1 MLSRKKRDAKFLIFQ
16 SLYLIAISI
25 LFYKGTD
32 LSLSKVKAAEE
43 SDTVIAKKLLT
54 EDSSIVRIEKELL
67 DSLKNR
73 PIVDSDKDSI
83 IDRGLLAQI
92 TQRANENNKTPII
105 PKTVIPTPIPPKPD
119 EKKPEVKKK
128 ESDPDPLQKK
138 EIKEYTNQAFTNP
151 DPDRKM
157 FVYQD
162 GAMIGVVEPGKTKTL
177 RMKQGGKINYTFSN

>member
-16 SLYLIAISI
+16 SLYIIAIAI

-32 LSLSKVKAAEE
+32 LSLVKVVEANDSLNAFVDVM
-43 SDTVIAKKLLT
+43 DTVV
-54 EDSSIVRIEKELL
+54 SISDL
-67 DSLKNR
+67 DSLKLKNA
-73 PIVDSDKDSI
+73 IVDIEKDTI

-92 TQRANENNKTPII
+92 TQKANENSKTPIL
-105 PKTVIPTPIPPKPD
+105 PKTIIPTPIPPKSE
-119 EKKPEVKKK
+119 EKKPDIKPK

-138 EIKEYTNQAFTNP
+138 DLKEYTNQAFTNP